1 MPDETPQVGIRPYY
15 QMLGGFL
22 VASTIA
28 VAVIHE
34 LKGQPTTLYSVIA
47 SALLLLGGLAM
58 LLPEVFKS
66 IIASIPWTKYTGN
79 GV

>member
-1 MPDETPQVGIRPYY
+1 MPDETPTVGIRPYY

-28 VAVIHE
+28 VNVIHE
-34 LKGQPTTLYSVIA
+34 LKGAPTTLYSVVG

-58 LLPEVFKS
+58 LLPEVFKA
-66 IIASIPWTKYTGN
+66 IIAAMPWTKFTGN
-79 GV
+79 GG